1 MVARWGTLA
10 AAGVLAACAS
20 QPATDWPTYGHDPG
34 GQRFS
39 PLQQITPSNV
49 ASLRVAWTYHMRPAG
64 TTEGDGR
71 FVSSELTPLVVDGS
85 MYVTTPYRRVLALDP
100 DSGNEIWAYEVPGP
114 GQPSL
119 RGVEYWPGTR
129 AHPPRIL
136 FGTRDGRLIALDARS
151 GKPAAGFGV
160 NGSVDLKTPEVMGD
174 ATAKVSENYP
184 SYGLTSPP
192 VVYRNVIITGSATQE
207 FPPRGVSGA
216 VRAWDVVT
224 GKPLWAFHSVPLPGQ
239 PGHETWEGDSA
250 RARSGVNVWGFMT
263 VDRERG
269 IAYLPFAA
277 PTWDRYGGD
286 RKGANLFGTSLVAVD
301 ALTGKYL
308 WHFQVV
314 HHDIWDNDLQAPPI
328 LFDVRKQ
335 GSVVPAVAIVSKN
348 GLLFILDRRT
358 GEPIHPV
365 EERAVPASDVPN
377 EQTWPTQPFP
387 VRPPPLA
394 RNSFSPDELAT
405 LTPQLHAFCADFVT
419 KNRMRSGGPY
429 LPVGYNVVTINFPGL
444 QGGANWGGASFDP
457 TRGLLFVNTL
467 DMGQVTSLI
476 DADGPLP
483 VARGPVSGRF
493 SEPAS
498 RLMCQQPPWGRLT
511 AVNVHSG
518 AIVWQSVLGVSDN
531 LPEAIQRTGR
541 PNVGGSI
548 ATAAGLV
555 FIGATDDSRFR
566 AFDAAS
572 GRELWTAKLDA
583 SAHAT
588 PITYLGKSGR
598 QFVVVTAT
606 GGSFLGS
613 PVSSDA
619 IVAFALPGTQP
630 QLQIQ
635 HSATLPPLAA
645 RKAEDLPAGP
655 GRDALVRSCVSCHE
669 LGVVLARGRTRAEWA
684 EVTGLM
690 VDRGAV
696 IGEGE
701 REILLDYL
709 AAIAPGH

>member
-1 MVARWGTLA
+1 VVARWVTLA
-10 AAGVLAACAS
+10 AAGVLGACAAG
-20 QPATDWPTYGHDPG
+20 PATDWPTYGHDPG

-39 PLQQITPSNV
+39 PLRQITPANV
-49 ASLRVAWTYHMRPAG
+49 ASLRVAWTYHMRSAG
-64 TTEGDGR
+64 TTEGGDR
-71 FVSSELTPLVVDGS
+71 FASSELTPLVVDGL
-85 MYVTTPYRRVLALDP
+85 MFVTTPYRRVLALDP
-100 DSGNEIWAYEVPGP
+100 DTGKEIWTYEVPGP

-119 RGVEYWPGTR
+119 RGVEYWAGTR
-129 AHPPRIL
+129 TIPPRIL

-160 NGSVDLKTPEVMGD
+160 AGSVDLKTSAVMGD
-174 ATAKVSENYP
+174 STSKGAESYP

-192 VVYRNVIITGSATQE
+192 IVYRNVIITGSATQE
-207 FPPRGVSGA
+207 FPPRGASGA
-216 VRAWDVVT
+216 VRGWDVVT
-224 GKPLWAFHSVPLPGQ
+224 GRLLWTFDSVPLPGQ
-239 PGHETWEGDSA
+239 PGHETWEADSA
-250 RARSGVNVWGFMT
+250 RGRSGVNVWGFMT

-269 IAYLPFAA
+269 IAYLPFGA

-301 ALTGKYL
+301 ALTGRYL

-314 HHDIWDNDLQAPPI
+314 HHDIWDNDLQAPPV
-328 LFDVRKQ
+328 LFDVRKE
-335 GSVVPAVAIVSKN
+335 GRSVPAVAIVSKN

-358 GEPIHPV
+358 GKPIHPV

-387 VRPPPLA
+387 LRPPPLA

-405 LTPQLHAFCADFVT
+405 VTPQLHTFCEDFVT

-457 TRGLLFVNTL
+457 TRGYLFVNTL
-467 DMGQVTSLI
+467 DMGQVTSLV
-476 DADGPLP
+476 DSDGPLP

-493 SEPAS
+493 QEPSS

-518 AIVWQSVLGVSDN
+518 EIVWQSVLGVSDN
-531 LPEAIQRTGR
+531 LPKDVQRTGR

-566 AFDAAS
+566 AFDSAT
-572 GRELWTAKLDA
+572 GRELWTAKLEA

-588 PITYLGKSGR
+588 PITYRGKGGK
-598 QFVVVTAT
+598 QFVAVTAT

-613 PVSSDA
+613 PVDSDA
-619 IVAFALPGTQP
+619 IVAFALPEP
-630 QLQIQ
+630 DSPSAFE
-635 HSATLPPLAA
+635 HSAPLLPRTAHTVNA
-645 RKAEDLPAGP
+645 LPAGP
-655 GRDALVRSCVSCHE
+655 GRDALVRSCLSCHE
-669 LGVVLARGRTRAEWA
+669 LPLVIARGRARSEWA
-684 EVTGLM
+684 EVIGLM

-696 IGEGE
+696 IRADD

-709 AAIAPGH
+709 AEIAPAH

>member
-1 MVARWGTLA
+1 M
-10 AAGVLAACAS
+10 S
-20 QPATDWPTYGHDPG
+20 QPAADWPTYGHDPG

-39 PLQQITPSNV
+39 PLEQITPSNV
-49 ASLRVAWTYHMRPAG
+49 AKLRVAWTYHMRPAG
-64 TTEGDGR
+64 TTDSDK
-71 FVSSELTPLVVDGS
+71 FASSEVTPLVVDGS

-100 DSGNEIWAYEVPGP
+100 DTGSEIWAYEVPGP

-129 AHPPRIL
+129 IHPPRIL
-136 FGTRDGRLIALDARS
+136 FGTRDGRLIALDAR
-151 GKPAAGFGV
+151 GGRPAAGFGTD
-160 NGSVDLKTPEVMGD
+160 GIVDLKTPEVMGD
-174 ATAKVSENYP
+174 GTAKGSGNYP

-192 VVYRNVIITGSATQE
+192 IVYRNVIITGAATQE

-216 VRAWDVVT
+216 VRGWDVVT
-224 GKPLWAFHSVPLPGQ
+224 GRLLWTFHSVPLPGQ

-250 RARSGVNVWGFMT
+250 RGRSGVNVWGFMT

-286 RKGANLFGTSLVAVD
+286 RKGANLFGTSLVAID
-301 ALTGKYL
+301 ALTGRYL

-335 GSVVPAVAIVSKN
+335 GRVVPAVAIVSKN
-348 GLLFILDRRT
+348 GLLFILDRRS

-405 LTPQLHAFCADFVT
+405 LTPQLHAFCEDFVR

-429 LPVGYNVVTINFPGL
+429 LPVGYNAVTINFPGL

-457 TRGLLFVNTL
+457 TLGLLFVNTL

-476 DADGPLP
+476 DSDGPLP
-483 VARGPVSGRF
+483 VARGPISGRF

-511 AVNVHSG
+511 AVNVHTG
-518 AIVWQSVLGVSDN
+518 EIAWQSVLGVSDN
-531 LPEAIQRTGR
+531 LPQDIQRTGR

-566 AFDAAS
+566 AFDSAS

-583 SAHAT
+583 AAHAT
-588 PITYLGKSGR
+588 PITYLGKSGK
-598 QFVVVTAT
+598 QFVAVTAT

-613 PVSSDA
+613 PVSSDS
-619 IVAFALPGTQP
+619 IVAFALSSTQS
-630 QLQIQ
+630 QSDIER
-635 HSATLPPLAA
+635 SAVLPPPATH
-645 RKAEDLPAGP
+645 KMDDLPAGP
-655 GRDALVRSCVSCHE
+655 GRDALGRSCVSCHE
-669 LGVVLARGRTRAEWA
+669 LGVVLAHGRTRAEWA

-696 IGEGE
+696 IAEQD

-709 AAIAPGH
+709 ARIAPAH

>member
-1 MVARWGTLA
+1 VVARWGTLA
-10 AAGVLAACAS
+10 AAGVLAACVS
-20 QPATDWPTYGHDPG
+20 QPTTDWPTYGHDPG

-39 PLQQITPSNV
+39 PLAQITPANV
-49 ASLRVAWTYHMRPAG
+49 ASLRVAWTYHMRSAS
-64 TTEGDGR
+64 TTTGDGP
-71 FVSSELTPLVVDGS
+71 FAGSELTPLVVDGL
-85 MYVTTPYRRVLALDP
+85 MFVTTPYRRVLALDP
-100 DSGNEIWAYEVPGP
+100 ETGAEIWAYEVPGP

-129 AHPPRIL
+129 ATPPRIL

-151 GKPAAGFGV
+151 GKLAAGFGV
-160 NGSVDLKTPEVMGD
+160 NGIVDLKTPAVMGD
-174 ATAKVSENYP
+174 GTAKAPENYP

-192 VVYRNVIITGSATQE
+192 IVYRNLIITGSATQE

-216 VRAWDVVT
+216 VRGWDVIT
-224 GKPLWAFHSVPLPGQ
+224 GRLLWTFNSVPLPGQ
-239 PGHETWEGDSA
+239 PGHETWEGDSS
-250 RARSGVNVWGFMT
+250 RGRSGVNVWGFMT

-269 IAYLPFAA
+269 IAYLPFGA
-277 PTWDRYGGD
+277 PAWDRYGGD
-286 RKGANLFGTSLVAVD
+286 RQGKNLFGTSLVAVD

-314 HHDIWDNDLQAPPI
+314 HHDIWDNDLQAPPV
-328 LFDVRKQ
+328 LFDVRKD
-335 GSVVPAVAIVSKN
+335 GRVVPAVAIVSKN
-348 GLLFILDRRT
+348 GLLFILDRRS
-358 GEPIHPV
+358 GEPIHAV
-365 EERAVPASDVPN
+365 EERVVPASDVPN
-377 EQTWPTQPFP
+377 ERAWPTQPFP

-394 RNSFSPDELAT
+394 RNSFIPDELAK
-405 LTPQLHAFCADFVT
+405 LTPQLQAFCAEFVT

-457 TRGLLFVNTL
+457 ARGYLFVNTL

-476 DADGPLP
+476 DSDGPLP

-493 SEPAS
+493 QEPS
-498 RLMCQQPPWGRLT
+498 TRLMCQEPPWGRLT
-511 AVNVHSG
+511 AVDVHSG
-518 AIVWQSVLGVSDN
+518 EIVWQSVLGVSEN
-531 LPEAIQRTGR
+531 LPEDVQRTGR

-566 AFDAAS
+566 AFDSAT
-572 GRELWTAKLDA
+572 GRELWTAKLEA

-588 PITYLGKSGR
+588 PITYLGKSGQ
-598 QFVVVTAT
+598 QFVVITAT

-613 PVSSDA
+613 PVSGDS
-619 IVAFALPGTQP
+619 IVAFALPNTDSQSA
-630 QLQIQ
+630 IE
-635 HSATLPPLAA
+635 HSAPVSPA
-645 RKAEDLPAGP
+645 RGRKVDDMPAGR

-669 LGVVLARGRTRAEWA
+669 LSVVLAHGRTRSEWA
-684 EVTGLM
+684 AVTSLM

-696 IGEGE
+696 IVEDD

-709 AAIAPGH
+709 AEIAPPR

>member
-1 MVARWGTLA
+1 VVARWATLA
-10 AAGVLAACAS
+10 AAGVLFACAS

-39 PLQQITPSNV
+39 PLQQITPANV
-49 ASLRVAWTYHMRPAG
+49 TRLRVAWTYHMRPAD
-64 TTEGDGR
+64 TTEGGGK
-71 FVSSELTPLVVDGS
+71 FASSELTPLVVDGL
-85 MYVTTPYRRVLALDP
+85 MFVTTPYRRVLALDP
-100 DSGNEIWAYEVPGP
+100 DTGSEIWAYEVPGP

-129 AHPPRIL
+129 ADPPRIF

-160 NGSVDLKTPEVMGD
+160 NGILDLKTPAVMGD
-174 ATAKVSENYP
+174 GSAKGAEKYP

-216 VRAWDVVT
+216 VRGWDVVT
-224 GKPLWAFHSVPLPGQ
+224 GRLLWTFNSVPLPGQ
-239 PGHETWEGDSA
+239 PGHETWEGDGA

-263 VDRERG
+263 VDSARG
-269 IAYLPFAA
+269 IAYLPFGA

-328 LFDVRKQ
+328 LFDVRKD
-335 GSVVPAVAIVSKN
+335 GRVVPAVAIVSKN
-348 GLLFILDRRT
+348 GLLFVLDRRT
-358 GEPIHPV
+358 GVPIHPV
-365 EERAVPASDVPN
+365 EERVVPASDVPN

-405 LTPQLHAFCADFVT
+405 LTPQLHAFCKDFVT

-457 TRGLLFVNTL
+457 ARGYLFVNTL

-476 DADGPLP
+476 DSDGPLP
-483 VARGPVSGRF
+483 VARGPISGRF
-493 SEPAS
+493 QEPSS

-511 AVNVHSG
+511 AVNVHTG
-518 AIVWQSVLGVSDN
+518 EIVWQSVLGVSDN
-531 LPEAIQRTGR
+531 LPEDMQRTGR

-548 ATAAGLV
+548 ATAAGLI

-566 AFDAAS
+566 AFDSAT

-583 SAHAT
+583 AAHAT

-598 QFVVVTAT
+598 QFVVITAT

-613 PVSSDA
+613 PVASDSIA
-619 IVAFALPGTQP
+619 AFALPNTTSQSA
-630 QLQIQ
+630 LE
-635 HSATLPPLAA
+635 HSASSSSPDTG
-645 RKAEDLPAGP
+645 KVDDLPAGP
-655 GRDALVRSCVSCHE
+655 GRDALVRSCASCHA
-669 LGVVLARGRTRAEWA
+669 LGVVLARGRTRPEWA

-696 IGEGE
+696 VSADD

-709 AAIAPGH
+709 AEIAPSR

>member
-1 MVARWGTLA
+1 
-10 AAGVLAACAS
+10 
-20 QPATDWPTYGHDPG
+20 
-34 GQRFS
+34 
-39 PLQQITPSNV
+39 
-49 ASLRVAWTYHMRPAG
+49 MRPAD
-64 TTEGDGR
+64 TTAGGGK
-71 FVSSELTPLVVDGS
+71 FAGSELTPLVVGGL
-85 MYVTTPYRRVLALDP
+85 MFVTTPYRRVLALDA
-100 DSGNEIWAYEVPGP
+100 DTGSEIWAYAVPGP

-129 AHPPRIL
+129 ADPPRIV
-136 FGTRDGRLIALDARS
+136 FGTRDGLLIALDARS
-151 GKPAAGFGV
+151 GRPAAGFGL
-160 NGSVDLKTPEVMGD
+160 NGIVDLKTPAVMGD
-174 ATAKVSENYP
+174 APAKSSENYP

-192 VVYRNVIITGSATQE
+192 IVYRNVIITGSATQE

-216 VRAWDVVT
+216 VRGWDVVT
-224 GKPLWAFHSVPLPGQ
+224 GRLLWTFDAVPLPGQ
-239 PGHETWEGDSA
+239 PGHETWEGESA
-250 RARSGVNVWGFMT
+250 RGRSGVNVWGFMT

-269 IAYLPFAA
+269 VAYLPFGA

-328 LFDVRKQ
+328 LFDVRKD
-335 GSVVPAVAIVSKN
+335 GRVVPAVAIVSKN
-348 GLLFILDRRT
+348 GLLFVLDRRT
-358 GEPIHPV
+358 GAPIHPV

-377 EQTWPTQPFP
+377 ERTWPTQPFP

-394 RNSFSPDELAT
+394 RNGFSADELAT
-405 LTPQLHAFCADFVT
+405 LTPQLHAFCEDFVT

-457 TRGLLFVNTL
+457 AHGYLFVNTL

-476 DADGPLP
+476 DSDGPLP

-493 SEPAS
+493 QEPSS

-511 AVNVHSG
+511 AVNVHTG
-518 AIVWQSVLGVSDN
+518 EIVWQSVLGVTDS
-531 LPEAIQRTGR
+531 LPEEMQRTGR

-566 AFDAAS
+566 AFDSAS

-598 QFVVVTAT
+598 QFVVITAT

-613 PVSSDA
+613 PVASDS
-619 IVAFALPGTQP
+619 IVAFALPG
-630 QLQIQ
+630 
-635 HSATLPPLAA
+635 SASESAIENSASSAPPAV
-645 RKAEDLPAGP
+645 RKVDDLPAGP
-655 GRDALVRSCVSCHE
+655 GRGVLARSCTSCHE
-669 LGVVLARGRTRAEWA
+669 LGVVLARGRTRSEWA
-684 EVTGLM
+684 DVTGLM

-696 IGEGE
+696 VSADD
-701 REILLDYL
+701 RQILLDYL
-709 AAIAPGH
+709 AETAPPH

>member
-1 MVARWGTLA
+1 VVARWGTLA
-10 AAGVLAACAS
+10 AAGVLAACVS

-39 PLQQITPSNV
+39 PLTQITPANV
-49 ASLRVAWTYHMRPAG
+49 ASLQVAWTYHMRPADATAG
-64 TTEGDGR
+64 G
-71 FVSSELTPLVVDGS
+71 FASSELTPLVVDGA

-100 DSGNEIWAYEVPGP
+100 DTGAEIWAYAVPGP

-119 RGVEYWPGTR
+119 RGVEYWPGNG
-129 AHPPRIL
+129 AISPRIF

-160 NGSVDLKTPEVMGD
+160 DGSVDLKTPAVMGD
-174 ATAKVSENYP
+174 AAAQGSENYP
-184 SYGLTSPP
+184 RYGLTSPP
-192 VVYRNVIITGSATQE
+192 IVYRNVIITGSATQE

-216 VRAWDVVT
+216 VRGWDVVT
-224 GKPLWAFHSVPLPGQ
+224 GRLLWIFNSVPLPGQ

-250 RARSGVNVWGFMT
+250 HGRSGVNVWGFMT
-263 VDRERG
+263 VDREQG
-269 IAYLPFAA
+269 IAYLPFGA

-314 HHDIWDNDLQAPPI
+314 HHDIWDNDLQAPPM
-328 LFDVRKQ
+328 LFDVRKE
-335 GSVVPAVAIVSKN
+335 GRVVPAVAIVSKN

-394 RNSFSPDELAT
+394 RNSFSADELAT
-405 LTPQLHAFCADFVT
+405 LTPQLHEFCANFVAQ
-419 KNRMRSGGPY
+419 NRMRSGGPY

-457 TRGLLFVNTL
+457 ERGYLFVNTL
-467 DMGQVTSLI
+467 DMGQVTSLV
-476 DADGPLP
+476 DSDGPLP
-483 VARGPVSGRF
+483 VARGPISGRF
-493 SEPAS
+493 QEPSS

-518 AIVWQSVLGVSDN
+518 EIVWQAVLGVSDN
-531 LPEAIQRTGR
+531 LPEDMQRTGR

-548 ATAAGLV
+548 ATAAGLI

-566 AFDAAS
+566 AFDSAT

-588 PITYLGKSGR
+588 PITYLGKNGR

-613 PVSSDA
+613 PVAGDA
-619 IVAFALPGTQP
+619 IVAFALPRTGSESA
-630 QLQIQ
+630 IE
-635 HSATLPPLAA
+635 HSASSSAPAA
-645 RKAEDLPAGP
+645 RKVDDLPAGP
-655 GRDALVRSCVSCHE
+655 GRDALRRSCASCHE

-684 EVTGLM
+684 EVTRVM

-696 IGEGE
+696 IGADQ
-701 REILLDYL
+701 RELLLDYL
-709 AAIAPGH
+709 AEIAPAH

>member
-1 MVARWGTLA
+1 MVARWLTLA
-10 AAGVLAACAS
+10 AAGVVAACAS

-39 PLQQITPSNV
+39 PLVQITPANV
-49 ASLRVAWTYHMRPAG
+49 ATLRVAWTYHMRPAA
-64 TTEGDGR
+64 TTEGGGG
-71 FVSSELTPLVVDGS
+71 FAGSEVTPLVVDGL

-100 DSGNEIWAYEVPGP
+100 DTGGEVWTYEVPGP

-129 AHPPRIL
+129 TIPARIL
-136 FGTRDGRLIALDARS
+136 FGTRDGRLIALDARN
-151 GKPAAGFGV
+151 GRPATGFGA
-160 NGSVDLKTPEVMGD
+160 NGIVDLKTTAVMGEG
-174 ATAKVSENYP
+174 AAKGAESYP

-192 VVYRNVIITGSATQE
+192 IVYRDIIITGSATQE
-207 FPPRGVSGA
+207 FPPLGVSGA
-216 VRAWDVVT
+216 VRGWDAVT
-224 GKPLWAFHSVPLPGQ
+224 GELRWTFHSVPLPGR

-250 RARSGVNVWGFMT
+250 RRRSGVNVWGFMT
-263 VDRERG
+263 VDSERG
-269 IAYLPFAA
+269 IVYLPFAA

-286 RKGANLFGTSLVAVD
+286 RKGANLFGSSLVAVD
-301 ALTGKYL
+301 ALTGEYL

-314 HHDIWDNDLQAPPI
+314 HHDIWDNDLQAPPL
-328 LFDVRKQ
+328 LFDVRKE
-335 GSVVPAVAIVSKN
+335 GRTVPAVAIVSKN

-365 EERAVPASDVPN
+365 EERAVPTSDVPN

-394 RNSFSPDELAT
+394 RNSFHPDELAT
-405 LTPQLHAFCADFVT
+405 LTPQLRAFCENFVAQ
-419 KNRMRSGGPY
+419 NRMRSGGPY

-457 TRGLLFVNTL
+457 IRGYLFVNTL
-467 DMGQVTSLI
+467 DMGQVTSLV
-476 DADGPLP
+476 DSDGPLP

-493 SEPAS
+493 YEPSS
-498 RLMCQQPPWGRLT
+498 RLMCQPPPWGRLT
-511 AVNVHSG
+511 AVDVHSG
-518 AIVWQSVLGVSDN
+518 EIAWQSVLGVSDN
-531 LPEAIQRTGR
+531 LPAELQRTGR

-566 AFDAAS
+566 AFDAAT
-572 GRELWTAKLDA
+572 GRELWSANLEA
-583 SAHAT
+583 AAHAT
-588 PITYLGKSGR
+588 PITYLGRSGK

-613 PVSSDA
+613 PVAGDS
-619 IVAFALPGTQP
+619 IIAFALPS
-630 QLQIQ
+630 
-635 HSATLPPLAA
+635 SAAPLVADTPRTLD
-645 RKAEDLPAGP
+645 DLPSGTS
-655 GRDALVRSCVSCHE
+655 RDVLARSCSGCHD
-669 LGVVLARGRTRAEWA
+669 LSVVLARGRTRAQWA

-690 VDRGAV
+690 IDRGAV
-696 IGEGE
+696 IRDGDLQP
-701 REILLDYL
+701 LLDYL
-709 AAIAPGH
+709 AEIAPRSDGTK

>member
-1 MVARWGTLA
+1 MVARWVTLA
-10 AAGVLAACAS
+10 AAGVLVSCAS
-20 QPATDWPTYGHDPG
+20 QPVTDWPTYGHDPG

-39 PLQQITPSNV
+39 PLTQITPSNV
-49 ASLRVAWTYHMRPAG
+49 VNLRVAWTYHMRPAG
-64 TTEGDGR
+64 TTEGGGK
-71 FVSSELTPLVVDGS
+71 FASSEVTPLVVDGS

-100 DSGNEIWAYEVPGP
+100 DTGSERWQYEVPGP

-129 AHPPRIL
+129 DDPPRIL

-160 NGSVDLKTPEVMGD
+160 NGIVDLKTPNVMG
-174 ATAKVSENYP
+174 ASTAQGSENYP

-192 VVYRNVIITGSATQE
+192 LVYRNVIITGSATQE

-216 VRAWDVVT
+216 VRGWDVVT
-224 GKPLWAFHSVPLPGQ
+224 GKLLWTFHSVPLPGQ
-239 PGHETWEGDSA
+239 PGHATWEGGGASG
-250 RARSGVNVWGFMT
+250 RSGVNVWGFMT

-314 HHDIWDNDLQAPPI
+314 HHDIWDNDLQAPPV
-328 LFDVRKQ
+328 LLDVRKQ
-335 GSVVPAVAIVSKN
+335 GRIVPAVAIVSKN
-348 GLLFILDRRT
+348 GLLFMLDRRT

-405 LTPQLHAFCADFVT
+405 VTPELRTFCENFIT

-457 TRGLLFVNTL
+457 TRGFLFVNTL

-476 DADGPLP
+476 DSDGPLP

-493 SEPAS
+493 SEPSS

-518 AIVWQSVLGVSDN
+518 EIVWQSVLGVSEN
-531 LPEAIQRTGR
+531 LPADLKRTGR

-566 AFDAAS
+566 AFDAAT
-572 GRELWTAKLDA
+572 GHELWTAKLDA

-588 PITYLGKSGR
+588 PMTYLGKSGQ

-619 IVAFALPGTQP
+619 IVAFALPKTQS
-630 QLQIQ
+630 QSAIE
-635 HSATLPPLAA
+635 HSASLPSLAA
-645 RKAEDLPAGP
+645 LNVDDLPAGP
-655 GRDALVRSCVSCHE
+655 GHDALVRSCVSCHE
-669 LGVVLARGRTRAEWA
+669 LGVVLARGRTRSEWA

-696 IGEGE
+696 VREDD

-709 AAIAPGH
+709 AEIAPAH

>member
-1 MVARWGTLA
+1 MVARWVTLA
-10 AAGVLAACAS
+10 AAGVLAACVS
-20 QPATDWPTYGHDPG
+20 QPTTDWPTYGHDPG
-34 GQRFS
+34 GQRYS
-39 PLQQITPSNV
+39 PLEQITPDNV
-49 ASLRVAWTYHMRPAG
+49 ASLRVAWTYHMRPASTAEESG
-64 TTEGDGR
+64 K
-71 FVSSELTPLVVDGS
+71 FASSEVTPLVVRGLL
-85 MYVTTPYRRVLALDP
+85 YVTTPYRRVVALDP
-100 DSGNEIWAYEVPGP
+100 DTGSEIWAYEVPGP

-129 AHPPRIL
+129 ADPPRIL

-151 GKPAAGFGV
+151 GKSVVGFGV
-160 NGSVDLKTPEVMGD
+160 NGVVDLKTPDVMGNGP
-174 ATAKVSENYP
+174 AKGSENYP

-192 VVYRNVIITGSATQE
+192 IVYRNVIITGSATQE

-216 VRAWDVVT
+216 VRGWDVVT
-224 GKPLWAFHSVPLPGQ
+224 GKLLWTFHSVPLPGQ
-239 PGHETWEGDSA
+239 PGSETWEGDGA
-250 RARSGVNVWGFMT
+250 RERSGVNVWGFMT

-269 IAYLPFAA
+269 IAFLPFAA

-328 LFDVRKQ
+328 VFDVRKQ
-335 GSVVPAVAIVSKN
+335 GRVVPAVAIVSKN

-377 EQTWPTQPFP
+377 ERTWQTQPFP

-405 LTPQLHAFCADFVT
+405 LTPQLHAFCEEFVT
-419 KNRMRSGGPY
+419 RNRMRSGGPY
-429 LPVGYNVVTINFPGL
+429 LPVGYNAVTINFPGL

-457 TRGLLFVNTL
+457 ARSYLFVNTL

-476 DADGPLP
+476 DSDGPLP

-493 SEPAS
+493 YEPAS

-511 AVNVHSG
+511 AVNVNTG
-518 AIVWQSVLGVSDN
+518 EIAWQSVLGVSDN
-531 LPEAIQRTGR
+531 LPADIQATGR

-548 ATAAGLV
+548 ATAGGLV

-566 AFDAAS
+566 AFDAAT

-583 SAHAT
+583 AAHAT
-588 PITYLGKSGR
+588 PMTYLGKSGR

-613 PVSSDA
+613 PISSDS
-619 IVAFALPGTQP
+619 IVAFALPKSQSQP
-630 QLQIQ
+630 AIA
-635 HSATLPPLAA
+635 HSAAPPPPAP
-645 RKAEDLPAGP
+645 RKVDDLPAGP
-655 GRDALVRSCVSCHE
+655 GRDVLVRSCASCHE
-669 LGVVLARGRTRAEWA
+669 LGVVLARGRTRPEWA
-684 EVTGLM
+684 EVTSLM

-696 IGEGE
+696 IGADD
-701 REILLDYL
+701 RELLLDYL
-709 AAIAPGH
+709 AAIAPAH

>member
-1 MVARWGTLA
+1 VVRRWGTLA
-10 AAGVLAACAS
+10 AASVLAACVS
-20 QPATDWPTYGHDPG
+20 RPTTDWPTYGHDPG

-39 PLQQITPSNV
+39 PLEQITPANV

-64 TTEGDGR
+64 TAASGGG
-71 FVSSELTPLVVDGS
+71 FASSELTPLVVDGL

-100 DSGNEIWAYEVPGP
+100 DTGREIWAYEVPGP

-129 AHPPRIL
+129 ANAPRIL

-160 NGSVDLKTPEVMGD
+160 NGSVDLKTPDVMG
-174 ATAKVSENYP
+174 AGTAQGSENYP
-184 SYGLTSPP
+184 RYGMTSPP
-192 VVYRNVIITGSATQE
+192 IIYRNVIITGSATQE

-216 VRAWDVVT
+216 VRGWDVVT
-224 GKPLWAFHSVPLPGQ
+224 GRLLWTFNSVPLPGQ
-239 PGHETWEGDSA
+239 PGHETWEDDSA
-250 RARSGVNVWGFMT
+250 RGRSGVNVWGFMT

-269 IAYLPFAA
+269 IAFLPFGA

-301 ALTGKYL
+301 AMTGKYL

-314 HHDIWDNDLQAPPI
+314 HHDIWDNDLQAPPV
-328 LFDVRKQ
+328 LFDVRKE
-335 GSVVPAVAIVSKN
+335 GRVVPAVAIVSKN

-358 GEPIHPV
+358 GQPIHPV

-377 EQTWPTQPFP
+377 ELTWPTQPFP

-394 RNSFSPDELAT
+394 RNSFSANELAT
-405 LTPQLHAFCADFVT
+405 LTPQLHAFCNDFVT
-419 KNRMRSGGPY
+419 SNRMRSGGPY

-457 TRGLLFVNTL
+457 TRGYLFVNTL
-467 DMGQVTSLI
+467 DMGQVTSLV
-476 DADGPLP
+476 DSDGPLP

-493 SEPAS
+493 QEPSS

-518 AIVWQSVLGVSDN
+518 EIVWQSVLGVSDN
-531 LPEAIQRTGR
+531 LPEELQRTGR

-555 FIGATDDSRFR
+555 FVGATDDSRFR

-583 SAHAT
+583 AAHAT
-588 PITYLGKSGR
+588 PITYLGKSGQ

-613 PVSSDA
+613 PVASDA
-619 IVAFALPGTQP
+619 IVAFALPKHGSQP
-630 QLQIQ
+630 PIE
-635 HSATLPPLAA
+635 HSASPSPPAA
-645 RKAEDLPAGP
+645 RNVDDLPAGR
-655 GRDALVRSCVSCHE
+655 GRDAFVHSCVSCHE
-669 LGVVLARGRTRAEWA
+669 LGVVLARGRTRSEWA
-684 EVTGLM
+684 EVTRVM

-696 IGEGE
+696 IAEE
-701 REILLDYL
+701 DRETLLDYL
-709 AAIAPGH
+709 AEIAPAH

>member
-1 MVARWGTLA
+1 MVARWLALA
-10 AAGVLAACAS
+10 AASALCSCATT
-20 QPATDWPTYGHDPG
+20 PATDWPTYGHDPG

-39 PLQQITPSNV
+39 PLTQVTVANV
-49 ASLRVAWTYHMRPAG
+49 ASLRVAWTYHMRPAA
-64 TTEGDGR
+64 TTESSGR
-71 FVSSELTPLVVDGS
+71 FAGSEVTPLVVGGL

-100 DSGNEIWAYEVPGP
+100 DTGSEVWGYDVPGP

-129 AHPPRIL
+129 ETPARIL

-151 GKPAAGFGV
+151 GRPAAAFGA
-160 NGSVDLKTPEVMGD
+160 NGIVDLKTPEVMGD
-174 ATAKVSENYP
+174 GGAKGSENHP

-216 VRAWDVVT
+216 VRGWDVVT
-224 GKPLWAFHSVPLPGQ
+224 GKPLWTFHSVPLPGQ
-239 PGHETWEGDSA
+239 PGHETWEGDGA
-250 RARSGVNVWGFMT
+250 RGRSGVNVWGFMT
-263 VDRERG
+263 LDSERG
-269 IAYLPFAA
+269 IAYLPFGA

-286 RKGANLFGTSLVAVD
+286 RKGANLFGTSLVAVH

-335 GSVVPAVAIVSKN
+335 GRAVPAVAIVSKN
-348 GLLFILDRRT
+348 GLLFVLDRRT
-358 GEPIHPV
+358 GEPVHPV

-394 RNSFSPDELAT
+394 RNSFSMDDLAT
-405 LTPQLHAFCADFVT
+405 LTPELRSFCENFVT
-419 KNRMRSGGPY
+419 KDRMRIGGPY

-457 TRGLLFVNTL
+457 TRGYLFVNTL
-467 DMGQVTSLI
+467 DMGQVTSLV
-476 DADGPLP
+476 DSSDGPIP

-493 SEPAS
+493 YEPQS

-511 AVNVHSG
+511 AVDVNSG
-518 AIVWQSVLGVSDN
+518 EIAWQSVLGVSGN
-531 LPEAIQRTGR
+531 LPTELQRTGR

-548 ATAAGLV
+548 ATAGGLV

-588 PITYLGKSGR
+588 PITYLGRSGK
-598 QFVVVTAT
+598 QFVVVAAT

-613 PVSSDA
+613 PVAGDA
-619 IVAFALPGTQP
+619 IIAFALP
-630 QLQIQ
+630 
-635 HSATLPPLAA
+635 
-645 RKAEDLPAGP
+645 
-655 GRDALVRSCVSCHE
+655 
-669 LGVVLARGRTRAEWA
+669 
-684 EVTGLM
+684 
-690 VDRGAV
+690 
-696 IGEGE
+696 
-701 REILLDYL
+701 
-709 AAIAPGH
+709 

>member
-1 MVARWGTLA
+1 MVARWLTLA
-10 AAGVLAACAS
+10 AAGVLASCAS
-20 QPATDWPTYGHDPG
+20 QPAADWPTYGHDPG

-39 PLQQITPSNV
+39 PLAQVTTTNV
-49 ASLRVAWTYHMRPAG
+49 TGLRVAWTYHMRPAAA
-64 TTEGDGR
+64 ESSGR
-71 FVSSELTPLVVDGS
+71 FAGSEVTPLVVDGL

-100 DSGNEIWAYEVPGP
+100 DSGAEVWSYEVPGP

-129 AHPPRIL
+129 AIPARIV

-151 GKPAAGFGV
+151 GEPATGFGT
-160 NGSVDLKTPEVMGD
+160 NGIVDLKTPAVMGEGD
-174 ATAKVSENYP
+174 GSKSSESYP

-192 VVYRNVIITGSATQE
+192 IVYRNVVITGSATQE
-207 FPPRGVSGA
+207 FPPRGVAGA
-216 VRAWDVVT
+216 VRGWDVIT
-224 GKPLWAFHSVPLPGQ
+224 GELLWTFHSVPLPDQLGSD
-239 PGHETWEGDSA
+239 TWESDGA

-263 VDRERG
+263 VDDERG

-277 PTWDRYGGD
+277 PAWDRYGGD

-301 ALTGKYL
+301 ALSGKYL

-314 HHDIWDNDLQAPPI
+314 HHDIWDNDLQAPPV

-335 GSVVPAVAIVSKN
+335 GRNVPAVAVVSKN

-358 GEPIHPV
+358 GEPIHPI
-365 EERAVPASDVPN
+365 EERPVPASDVPN
-377 EQTWPTQPFP
+377 ERAWPTQPFP

-394 RNSFSPDELAT
+394 RNSFSVEEIAT
-405 LTPQLHAFCADFVT
+405 LTPQLREFCESSVA

-457 TRGLLFVNTL
+457 TRGYLFVNTL

-476 DADGPLP
+476 DSDGPLP

-493 SEPAS
+493 YEPSS

-511 AVNVHSG
+511 AVDVNSG
-518 AIVWQSVLGVSDN
+518 EIVWQSVLGVSDN
-531 LPEAIQRTGR
+531 LPAEIQRTGR

-548 ATAAGLV
+548 ATAGGLV

-566 AFDAAS
+566 AFDARTGS
-572 GRELWTAKLDA
+572 ELWTAKLDA

-588 PITYLGKSGR
+588 PITYLGKSGK

-613 PVSSDA
+613 AVAGDA
-619 IVAFALPGTQP
+619 IVAFALP
-630 QLQIQ
+630 
-635 HSATLPPLAA
+635 
-645 RKAEDLPAGP
+645 
-655 GRDALVRSCVSCHE
+655 
-669 LGVVLARGRTRAEWA
+669 
-684 EVTGLM
+684 
-690 VDRGAV
+690 
-696 IGEGE
+696 
-701 REILLDYL
+701 
-709 AAIAPGH
+709 